1 MSSVQTMRLQRFY
14 PTQKGLGE
22 QLATRLRAGDIDD
35 HRNFRTHQLA
45 RTRFGRCLLASF
57 VSYLLFS

>member
-1 MSSVQTMRLQRFY
+1 MHEQRANHALAAD
-14 PTQKGLGE
+14 QKGVGE